1 MWAFRESLRPIRG
14 DLAEAVQT
22 CLEAALCEQ
31 GGFNHL
37 LKAASF
43 GRHFA
48 ESAGPPDRHR
58 EACRS
63 LRICTE
69 LRKAPIEIPI
79 TAQQLEKLG
88 MAGLTLRLAQRHFHL
103 LGARICEWVGHCPE
117 KILFHWACAK
127 IRRAK
132 GSPQTDEQLCHA
144 ILEKFQRCP
153 GIGFAEVARVAAEMY
168 RPHLATLLL
177 NHEPRSHA
185 QIQVLVQL
193 SRGDE
198 RDREIMLR
206 LAFDK
211 AARSW
216 DPDLVHSAVNAAC
229 SGDVCQRGA
238 DLQSCARLIKEK
250 PQELQVASDLVTG
263 ALLRAG
269 NFERARMFNELLDR
283 KRPAAFAALSRV
295 FVQTS
300 YEERLKLLRF
310 SKDLF
315 ALTEGPEAEKASMQF
330 MSQACADELE
340 LLSAQAGLE
349 EKASAKNWGRGR
361 EVRFLGLPLVTSL
374 LKLIELEEVKEADEL
389 RAKMRMVDKRYWRIK
404 IRGLASCGNFDEL
417 NAFAILASPIGY
429 EPFVEAFLK
438 AGRNDFALALVPK
451 VKSGEQQALY
461 YQQMNLHEEA
471 QRARQGQDRGAGR
484 LLNFFAGR

>member
-1 MWAFRESLRPIRG
+1 M
-14 DLAEAVQT
+14 
-22 CLEAALCEQ
+22 
-31 GGFNHL
+31 
-37 LKAASF
+37 
-43 GRHFA
+43 
-48 ESAGPPDRHR
+48 SA
-58 EACRS
+58 
-63 LRICTE
+63 
-69 LRKAPIEIPI
+69 
-79 TAQQLEKLG
+79 
-88 MAGLTLRLAQRHFHL
+88 
-103 LGARICEWVGHCPE
+103 
-117 KILFHWACAK
+117 
-127 IRRAK
+127 
-132 GSPQTDEQLCHA
+132 
-144 ILEKFQRCP
+144 
-153 GIGFAEVARVAAEMY
+153 
-168 RPHLATLLL
+168 
-177 NHEPRSHA
+177 
-185 QIQVLVQL
+185 
-193 SRGDE
+193 
-198 RDREIMLR
+198 
-206 LAFDK
+206 
-211 AARSW
+211 
-216 DPDLVHSAVNAAC
+216 
-229 SGDVCQRGA
+229 
-238 DLQSCARLIKEK
+238 
-250 PQELQVASDLVTG
+250 
-263 ALLRAG
+263 
-269 NFERARMFNELLDR
+269 FNELLDR

>member
-1 MWAFRESLRPIRG
+1 MCGCTIIFTSPQQKNYDSVWKQAEGRSERYFMPVWSEEEVLNHWKAGGILQVCKQEADVKMAYAMIGGSVRYLGKLLVAVAKKKTTLEEEAKQMIRDCVVKCTFEDLCQAADSGGADIDAQNNRSKMSRVLHIHSDAKFQTPNVKLIESKVCKSKKVELVCTALKKKG
-14 DLAEAVQT
+14 KKASAEVKMCIPTLQKM
-22 CLEAALCEQ
+22 
-31 GGFNHL
+31 
-37 LKAASF
+37 LK
-43 GRHFA
+43 
-48 ESAGPPDRHR
+48 
-58 EACRS
+58 
-63 LRICTE
+63 
-69 LRKAPIEIPI
+69 
-79 TAQQLEKLG
+79 KLG
-88 MAGLTLRLAQRHFHL
+88 EGKNITLWL
-103 LGARICEWVGHCPE
+103 L
-117 KILFHWACAK
+117 
-127 IRRAK
+127 
-132 GSPQTDEQLCHA
+132 
-144 ILEKFQRCP
+144 
-153 GIGFAEVARVAAEMY
+153 
-168 RPHLATLLL
+168 
-177 NHEPRSHA
+177 
-185 QIQVLVQL
+185 QVT
-193 SRGDE
+193 
-198 RDREIMLR
+198 
-206 LAFDK
+206 K
-211 AARSW
+211 
-216 DPDLVHSAVNAAC
+216 VHSAVNAAC